1 MTEPHGHK
9 RVGVEGNKGIPNQ
22 ILTTNGNSFSGIDR
36 PKVGIRGA
44 LSQLLM
50 SLLLANVVRRA

>member
-9 RVGVEGNKGIPNQ
+9 RAGVEGNEGIPNQ
-22 ILTTNGNSFSGIDR
+22 ILTTNGNSFGGMDR
-36 PKVGIRGA
+36 PKEGIGGA
-44 LSQLLM
+44 LSQLLV